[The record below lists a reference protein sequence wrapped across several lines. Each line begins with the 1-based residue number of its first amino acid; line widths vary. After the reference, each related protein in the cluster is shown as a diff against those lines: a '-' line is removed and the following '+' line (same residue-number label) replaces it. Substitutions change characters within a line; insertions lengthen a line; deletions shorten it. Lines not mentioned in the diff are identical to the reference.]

1 MQEEHP
7 FIVLLITCV
16 VAAIAHGY
24 IRDYWR
30 ACWISAVWSVAIY
43 ASVLVLFTEKVSR
56 FLGTGMIIVGI
67 FGYGLA
73 MVVGIPFAKS
83 RRGG

>member
-7 FIVLLITCV
+7 FIVLLITCMVAV
-16 VAAIAHGY
+16 VAHGY
-24 IRDYWR
+24 VRDYWR
-30 ACWISAVWSVAIY
+30 ACWISAVCSVAAY
-43 ASVLVLFTEKVSR
+43 AALVSFTDTGNKFFVS
-56 FLGTGMIIVGI
+56 GMIIVGL

-73 MVVGIPFAKS
+73 MVVGIPFSKS